1 MHKHFFIAFILLLPV
16 ISCKSSNSFT
26 DDTVW
31 NDSKLIAQQQQA
43 ITRQTELIGQLGQQ
57 LGSLR
62 QSVEQAGENVTDLRA
77 WAREH
82 RELERRIV
90 AELYRLEELCN
101 TAGNGYAETGYGTDG
116 ELPGFRKGA
125 EKEP

>member
-1 MHKHFFIAFILLLPV
+1 MHKRFFFAFILLLPV
-16 ISCKSSNSFT
+16 ISCRSSNSFT

-31 NDSKLIAQQQQA
+31 NDSKLITQQQQA
-43 ITRQTELIGQLGQQ
+43 ITRQAELIGQLGQQ

-90 AELYRLEELCN
+90 SELHRLEELCS
-101 TAGNGYAETGYGTDG
+101 TAGNGYAQTGYSTDG
-116 ELPGFRKGA
+116 ELPGLGKGA
-125 EKEP
+125 EEEP